1 MNINI
6 ELPDPPA
13 PPLGYQWVPLKEG
26 HSQKNRQKWLSFD
39 VDANDWVKPMSS
51 SCDIVCTIVQE
62 KIAIELDA
70 QLCLGENLDR
80 PICLHSEGNR
90 STGFRSVTID
100 NETMKIMDIGGWDV
114 WALIA
119 AGTRFSHS
127 LTTKYEDATPFD
139 DLINKNTTH

>member
-13 PPLGYQWVPLKEG
+13 PPLGYQWVPLKDQ
-26 HSQKNRQKWLSFD
+26 HLQLKNKQKCLSFD
-39 VDANDWVKPMSS
+39 VDADAWVKPASS
-51 SCDIVCTIVQE
+51 YHAIACTIVQE
-62 KIAIELDA
+62 KIAIEIDA
-70 QLCLGENLDR
+70 HLCLGENLDR

-100 NETMKIMDIGGWDV
+100 NKTLKIMDIGGWDV

-139 DLINKNTTH
+139 SLID